1 MHDERGN
8 VHAGGPE
15 LWRSLEELAR
25 TPETRAALA
34 RAAAEPL
41 PEGFDRR
48 SFLQLMGA
56 SLALAGLACTRQPI
70 EKIIP
75 YVKQPEEIVPG
86 RPLYYATAVLGAAAA
101 TGVLVETHQGRPTK
115 VEGNPDHPA
124 SLGGS
129 DRFMQA
135 AILDLYDPDRSQVP
149 TYLMEIATWPR
160 FVTEIRAALAAQETV
175 RGAGVRLLTPTVI
188 SPTLAAQIEAF
199 LAAHPDA
206 RWVQYEP
213 DNQDEVHA
221 GAQIAFGAPLVPR
234 YDLSRADVILTF
246 DSDFLAT
253 GPGNVRYGRDC
264 GARRR
269 LEAGGAA
276 RMNRIYAVETC
287 PTSSG
292 ALADHRLSLRPRS
305 VPHFAAA
312 LASTIG
318 AAGIPMP
325 VVALDARTAR
335 WLAVV
340 ARDLVQH
347 RGRSVVVAGAHQPA
361 ALHALVHAI
370 NVALGNV
377 GSTVTYGDPIAIR
390 PTDQRA
396 ELSNLVTDMRAGRVD
411 TLVILGGNPVYDA
424 PADLKFSDAM
434 SQVRFRVHHG
444 LHHDETAELCHWHV
458 PATHAFESWSDA
470 RAYDGTLTVLQPL
483 ILPLWDGHSAHDVMA
498 AMLGRAG
505 TPGMDLVR
513 EHWMAARG
521 GADFEIWWRRTLH
534 DGVAPGTQFPAREVV
549 LRDDAV
555 RTVAAALMPY
565 GSEDLEIAL
574 RPDPNVGDGRFA
586 NNGWLQE
593 LPKPWSKLTWDNAAL
608 MGPATAARLAVE
620 NGDVV
625 HLKTT
630 GGEVEAPVW
639 ILPGHAEQCITAHL
653 GYGRRRSGRIGTG
666 SGFDAYRLRTTAAPW
681 DSLVTVQRTGRRA
694 TLVSTQ
700 EHHSMEGRDLV
711 RVATAAQLASGAHAG
726 AASDVHEGGA
736 EASGAHEDAAYGAEG
751 GGATHGGGHGD
762 ISLYPPHPY
771 EGYSWGMSIDLGAC
785 TGCNACVV
793 ACNAENNIPIVGK
806 DQVRRGREMHWIR
819 IDRYFDGDP
828 ALPDVHHQPV
838 LCMHCENAPCEV
850 VCPVAATT
858 HSSEGLNE
866 MTYNRCVGT
875 RYCSNNCP
883 YKVRRFNFYEFS
895 DMKTPVLDL
904 MRNPDVTVRTRGVME
919 KCTYC
924 VQRINQGRQDTKVEG
939 RSIRDGEVVTACQ
952 QACPTEAIVFGD
964 INDPHSRVSRRRAD
978 PRHYGLL
985 EELNTRPRTTYLT
998 RTRNPNPE
1006 LEAL

>member
-1 MHDERGN
+1 MHDHSPDAPGSG
-8 VHAGGPE
+8 VAPGGGGPVAPAVGPE
-15 LWRSLEELAR
+15 MWRSLEELAR
-25 TPETRAALA
+25 TPEARAVLA
-34 RAAAEPL
+34 RAAAAAPL
-41 PEGFDRR
+41 PDGVDRR

-70 EKIIP
+70 EKIVP

-86 RPLYYATAVLGAAAA
+86 RPLYYASAVLCGGAA

-124 SLGGS
+124 SLGAS

-135 AILDLYDPDRSQVP
+135 AILDLYDPDRSQVL
-149 TYLMEIATWPR
+149 TYLLEIATWPR
-160 FVTEIRAALAAQETV
+160 CVEELRAALASQAAV
-175 RGAGVRLLTPTVI
+175 RGAGVRLLTPTVT
-188 SPTLAAQIEAF
+188 SPTLAGQIEAF
-199 LAAHPDA
+199 LAAHPEA
-206 RWVQYEP
+206 KWVQYEA
-213 DNQDEVHA
+213 DNEAAALA
-221 GAQIAFGAPLVPR
+221 GARIAFGMPLVPR
-234 YDLSRADVILTF
+234 YELARADVILTL

-253 GPGNVRYGRDC
+253 GPGNVRYARDC

-269 LEAGGAA
+269 LESAGSAG
-276 RMNRIYAVETC
+276 MNRLYAVEIC

-292 ALADHRLSLRPRS
+292 ALADHRLTLRPRL

-312 LASTIG
+312 LAATIG
-318 AAGIPMP
+318 TAGIPMP
-325 VVALDARTAR
+325 AIGFDDRTAR
-335 WLAVV
+335 WLAAV

-347 RGRSVVVAGAHQPA
+347 RGRSLVVPGAQQPA
-361 ALHALVHAI
+361 AVHALAHAI

-377 GSTVTYGDPIAIR
+377 GATVTYGDPIAIH
-390 PTDQRA
+390 PTDQQA
-396 ELSNLVTDMRAGRVD
+396 ELTDLVADMRAGRVD
-411 TLVILGGNPVYDA
+411 TLMILGSNPVYDA
-424 PADLKFSDAM
+424 PADLRFAEAM
-434 SQVRFRVHHG
+434 AKVRWRFHHG

-458 PATHAFESWSDA
+458 PATHPFECWSDA

-483 ILPLWDGHSAHDVMA
+483 IQPLYDGHSAHDVLA

-505 TPGMDLVR
+505 TPGLDLVR
-513 EHWMAARG
+513 EHWMATRS
-521 GADFEIWWRRTLH
+521 GADFDAWWRLTLH
-534 DGVAPGTQFPAREVV
+534 DGIAAGTQFPAREVG
-549 LRDDAV
+549 LREDAV
-555 RTVAAALMPY
+555 RAAVAALPPSGA
-565 GSEDLEIAL
+565 GDLEIAL
-574 RPDPNVGDGRFA
+574 RPDPNIGDGRHA

-608 MGPATAARLAVE
+608 MSPQTAAQFQVE

-625 HLKTT
+625 RLRST

-639 ILPGHAEQCITAHL
+639 VLPGHAEQCITAHL

-666 SGFDAYRLRTTAAPW
+666 AGFDAYRLRTTDTPW
-681 DSLVTVQRTGRRA
+681 DALVTLERTGRRA

-700 EHHSMEGRDLV
+700 EHHSMQGRDLV
-711 RVATAAQLASGAHAG
+711 RVATAAQVAHG
-726 AASDVHEGGA
+726 
-736 EASGAHEDAAYGAEG
+736 DAAGE
-751 GGATHGGGHGD
+751 HGGESAHGD
-762 ISLYPPHPY
+762 LSLYPPHPY
-771 EGYSWGMSIDLGAC
+771 DGYSWGMSIDLGAC

-793 ACNAENNIPIVGK
+793 ACHAENNVPIVGK

-828 ALPDVHHQPV
+828 ATPEVHHQPV

-858 HSSEGLNE
+858 HSPEGLNE

-883 YKVRRFNFYEFS
+883 YKVRRFNFYPFS
-895 DMKTPVLDL
+895 DTETPVLDL
-904 MRNPDVTVRTRGVME
+904 MRNPDVTIRTRGVME

-924 VQRINQGRQDTKVEG
+924 VQRINQVRQDTKVEG
-939 RSIRDGEVVTACQ
+939 RSIRDGDVVTACQ

-964 INDPHSRVSRRRAD
+964 INDPHSRVARRRAD